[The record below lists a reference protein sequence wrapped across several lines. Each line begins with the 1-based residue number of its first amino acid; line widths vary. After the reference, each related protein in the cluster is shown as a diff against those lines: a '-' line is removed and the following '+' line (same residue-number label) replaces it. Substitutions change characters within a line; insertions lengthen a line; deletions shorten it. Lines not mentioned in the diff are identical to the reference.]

1 MEGQGTTD
9 EFNNMAESESTLSRK
24 KKANSGG
31 RKHTHKMLEYS
42 NHL

>member
-24 KKANSGG
+24 KANSGG